1 MLVSAALLLGVI
13 AIAIPLKSAAG
24 WEDGALVAFSI
35 PEQSLE
41 TAIQAF
47 AETSGAQVLYETALT
62 AEYRA
67 PAVHGRF
74 TAAVAL
80 QTLLSAS
87 PLQAKATAQGAFT
100 LVRPESSGQVR
111 AGPSR
116 QLSLERHGH
125 FLGIAQSA
133 VLDILCRS
141 ALTRPGTYRMSVQLW
156 ISPSGSISGASLLA
170 GTGQADRDAAIMDA
184 LSRVVLSA
192 SPPADLP
199 QPLTMNIA
207 ARSPQ
212 ETGDCGP

>member
-13 AIAIPLKSAAG
+13 AIVVPLKLAVG
-24 WEDGALVAFSI
+24 REDGALVAFSI

-62 AEYRA
+62 AEYGA

-74 TAAVAL
+74 TVEAAL
-80 QTLLSAS
+80 QILLSES
-87 PLQAKATAQGAFT
+87 PLQARATAQGAFT
-100 LVRPESSGQVR
+100 LIRPEHSDQAR
-111 AGPSR
+111 AAIGR
-116 QLSLERHGH
+116 QLSLQSHGH
-125 FLGIAQSA
+125 FLGIVQNA
-133 VLDILCRS
+133 VLDAFCRS
-141 ALTRPGTYRMSVQLW
+141 SLTRPGPYRISVQLW
-156 ISPSGSISGASLLA
+156 IGPSGSVSGASLLA

-184 LSRVVLSA
+184 LGRVALSS

-199 QPLTMNIA
+199 QPLTMTVA